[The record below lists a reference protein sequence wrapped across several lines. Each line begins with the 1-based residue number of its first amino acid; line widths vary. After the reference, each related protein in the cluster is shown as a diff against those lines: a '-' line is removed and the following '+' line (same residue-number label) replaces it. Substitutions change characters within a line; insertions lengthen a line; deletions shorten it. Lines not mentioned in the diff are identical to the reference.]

1 VSLGTRPAIA
11 RRSSGGGGDGTE
23 RQKFTPFRI
32 YERARER
39 AMSCE
44 ECGKSHILFGR
55 SNARERWWRNNWVG
69 RVGKVQE
76 PPSVGAAE
84 SPGQKNKK
92 ISADLQILGW
102 LRIAQKCVW
111 RPRSARIR
119 WGSYRDPHTPAV
131 IRERGRGKKG
141 WDRGRKGMEG
151 KDVKG

>member
-1 VSLGTRPAIA
+1 MSLGTRPAIA
-11 RRSSGGGGDGTE
+11 RRSSGGGGDDTE

-39 AMSCE
+39 ATSCE

-55 SNARERWWRNNWVG
+55 SNARERWRNNWVG

-84 SPGQKNKK
+84 SPGQKIRKYQ
-92 ISADLQILGW
+92 QICRFRAANCTKMRLATALRPDPLGE
-102 LRIAQKCVW
+102 LS
-111 RPRSARIR
+111 RSPHPSRYKGE
-119 WGSYRDPHTPAV
+119 GS
-131 IRERGRGKKG
+131 GKKG
-141 WDRGRKGMEG
+141 WDRGRKWMEG

>member
-39 AMSCE
+39 ATSCE

-55 SNARERWWRNNWVG
+55 SNARERWRNNWVG

-84 SPGQKNKK
+84 SPDQKIKK
-92 ISADLQILGW
+92 YQQICRFRAANCTKMRLATA
-102 LRIAQKCVW
+102 LR
-111 RPRSARIR
+111 PDPL
-119 WGSYRDPHTPAV
+119 GSYRDPHTPAV